1 MEQERKSPIGL
12 LIFIC
17 LALSVYAIYQN
28 VTMKT
33 EINEL
38 KEIIHGS
45 DESASE
51 TETAAEVK
59 AEPEEP
65 KAVVEKPA
73 AKPAAKETSAP
84 KAAKVKKI
92 VPSAKARV
100 ENRYVEGEVVLP
112 EGKFLEEGTV
122 TVNVY
127 VDFMGTVTKTEI
139 ASSTINDEEVKYACR
154 EAALKTDFSL
164 DVHAGADS
172 RLKGTIVYTF
182 SAR

>member
-12 LIFIC
+12 LVIIC
-17 LALSVYAIYQN
+17 MALSIYAIYQN
-28 VTMKT
+28 LTLKT
-33 EINEL
+33 ELNEL
-38 KEIIHGS
+38 KEIVQGS
-45 DESASE
+45 NESESE
-51 TETAAEVK
+51 AD
-59 AEPEEP
+59 AEPEP
-65 KAVVEKPA
+65 VVETPETKS
-73 AKPAAKETSAP
+73 AAKEVAP
-84 KAAKVKKI
+84 RKAAKVKKI

-100 ENRYVEGEVVLP
+100 ENRYVEGDIVLP

-127 VDFMGTVTKTEI
+127 VDFMGTVTKTDI
-139 ASSTINDEEVKYACR
+139 ASSTISDEEVKYACR